1 MFPNDLWIADP
12 HANKLYKVVDDVVQ
26 SGVLNTNNNPR
37 SILVSQDM
45 TSLYVVNRDANSI
58 TQYRSG
64 SEIRDIFVGKMPY
77 GICEDSNRNVYV
89 TNYQDNT
96 VSKITGSKVVD
107 TIAVDAG
114 PRGIV
119 CDENDDIYVA
129 CFLSSTVC
137 KISSGVNVASI
148 EVGQN
153 PEGITCDS
161 SNNIWVACYG
171 SNIISKISKGIKT
184 LDVEVDKGPVAIV
197 VDTNGTVYTANY
209 YSNNVSMVATGSS
222 SITVTNIPVGE
233 GPTAIAINRDN
244 AVYVTSGLG
253 TDVRK
258 IVDGAV
264 IDTIEVCD
272 NPSAFGDFTGCSA
285 YNVFNAVPSG
295 GESVGVPS
303 GGWKIT
309 DLESGIQDAINKVI
323 GGVSP
328 STADN
333 VTYEKSTMIDDE
345 EEILNITVAAA
356 LDELYTTSGHSNDPD
371 KIIVDDTG
379 KTLTIKLSELDTA
392 VENAAT
398 DAELESV
405 KTLATNAATQTQLNA
420 VATIANNAATKTDLA
435 AVSKVANAAATQAN
449 FNGLVSRVENIESS
463 YNQPANITVEPGV
476 TLDQKLESMQT
487 DIDTRATTVALN
499 NVKTTADAAAP
510 QTALDAVD
518 ERLQVVEAD
527 YNKPDKIVVGKLS
540 TPGDTPQDPPVVTD
554 VTLTTKLTEL
564 ADTDEDQETRL
575 AEVESKY
582 NKPDEIVVETR
593 EEPNEDPNPGTPTVQ
608 VDVTLTDK
616 LGEIDEALATKADNT
631 EIAEDI
637 TALTGRVDTIESKYN
652 KPGEIIVE
660 YTGDGQDQPV
670 SLTQKLTDMVAAT
683 TQNTTSIEDHETRI
697 AAVEA
702 DYNKPDKI
710 IVGQVTGE
718 DPDGEGEEEAP
729 VTNVTLTQK
738 LAEIDQKFTTQEE
751 EDTSLGD
758 RVTAIEADYNKPEKI
773 IVGQVPS
780 EEEPE
785 TSVDVTLATKL
796 GEIDTEVEEVK
807 ALAEAAATQTD
818 FDSLSQE
825 VSTNEETLT
834 QLKSDY
840 DDTKSVVDGLE
851 SSVTAIQTDMNKP
864 DKIIVGQTEEEV
876 PADITLANK
885 LTTMDAAID
894 AKAEQT
900 ALDAVKTTAEA
911 AAPQTALDAVD
922 TRLETVETD
931 LNDPDKIIVASDPD
945 TNLTTK
951 LAALDESITL
961 LQEEDTKLTK
971 EISAAGASI
980 ADISAKYNKPEN
992 IVVDTGAGTTLTTK
1006 LQTIDSTL
1014 ANKAD
1019 TSVVDSKITA
1029 AVSGLQ
1035 WKASVANVAALKAIT
1050 TPEEGWTVSLADT
1063 NAIYRFD
1070 AQSEAEGD
1078 DDQYVKATDGTA
1090 GAWVKLGTTVYSV
1103 ATGSADGLM
1112 SSADKAKL
1120 DGINI
1125 SEYLKSTDA
1134 ATTYLGIHAKADTA
1148 AEADNA
1154 TTLNGHDDAY
1164 FATSTALSTTDSKVT
1179 ALEGYFTEGKAN
1191 TALALEGFDKSQYA
1205 TTEAMNAAVADMNSP
1220 DHIMI
1225 SEQTLTAKL
1234 GAMDSSISG
1243 KADTTAIADML
1254 TKTEASSKYATTEAM
1269 TSALADKADTSAL
1282 AGYVQTS
1289 AISDM
1294 LTKTEASSTYATSES
1309 VTSGLAA
1316 KADKT
1321 AIANMN
1327 DPAHIMIGDATL
1339 SDTINTMTQD
1349 IEELQGASGE
1359 GTVLAENVQ
1368 VGDSGEPDHTPIM
1381 LDTKLSELDSTLA
1394 SKADTSALS
1403 GYATTSAIS
1412 DMLTKSEASGTYATK
1427 SEVSAKADSSA
1438 IANMNNPANIMIS
1451 EQSLTD
1457 KLSAMDTSISGKADK
1472 TAIADMLT
1480 KTEATGTYATKESLA
1495 DYATTEAMTGALA
1508 NKADTSALAGYVQ
1521 TSAISDMLTKSEASG
1536 KYATTTALTEGL
1548 AAKADSSALANYATT
1563 ESLAGYAT
1571 TSDIA
1576 NMNNPAN
1583 IMISEQSL
1591 TDKLSAMDTSIS
1603 GKADTSALSGYATT
1617 TAIAD
1622 MLTKSEASGTYATK
1636 SEVSA
1641 KVDSSAIANMNSP
1654 DHIMISEQTLTAK
1667 LGAMDSSI
1675 SAKADTS
1682 ALSGYVQTSAISD
1695 MLTKSEASSTYA
1707 TTESLAGYA
1716 TTSAIANMNNPDNI
1730 MISEQTLTATIATL
1744 QSTIQSLTERI
1755 QVLEGKGQ

>member
-171 SNIISKISKGIKT
+171 SNIISKISKGLKT

-371 KIIVDDTG
+371 KIVVDDTG
-379 KTLTIKLSELDTA
+379 KTLTVKLNELDTA
-392 VENAAT
+392 VKNAAT

-420 VATIANNAATKTDLA
+420 VATIANNAATKTELA
-435 AVSKVANAAATQAN
+435 AVSKVANNAATQAN

-540 TPGDTPQDPPVVTD
+540 TPGDTPQDPPVVSD

-564 ADTDEDQETRL
+564 TDTDEDQETRL

-582 NKPDEIVVETR
+582 NKPDKIVVETR
-593 EEPNEDPNPGTPTVQ
+593 EEANEDPNPGTPTVQ
-608 VDVTLTDK
+608 VDITLTDK

-631 EIAEDI
+631 EITEDI

-710 IVGQVTGE
+710 IVGQVSGE

-751 EDTSLGD
+751 ADTSLGD
-758 RVTAIEADYNKPEKI
+758 RVTAIEANYNKPEKI

-851 SSVTAIQTDMNKP
+851 SSVTAIKTDMNKP

-885 LTTMDAAID
+885 LTTMDAAI
-894 AKAEQT
+894 ATKAEQT
-900 ALDAVKTTAEA
+900 ALDAVKTTADA

-931 LNDPDKIIVASDPD
+931 LNDPDKIIVGSDPD

-961 LQEEDTKLTK
+961 LQEEDTNLTK

-992 IVVDTGAGTTLTTK
+992 IVVDTGAGTTLTAK

-1035 WKASVANVAALKAIT
+1035 WKASVADVAALKAIT

-1070 AQSEAEGD
+1070 AQSGAEGD

-1103 ATGSADGLM
+1103 ATSSADGLM

-1164 FATSTALSTTDSKVT
+1164 FATATALSTTDGKVT

-1205 TTEAMNAAVADMNSP
+1205 TTEAMNAAIANMNSP

-1234 GAMDSSISG
+1234 GTMDTSISG

-1254 TKTEASSKYATTEAM
+1254 TKTEASGKYATTEAM
-1269 TSALADKADTSAL
+1269 TSALANKADTSAL

-1294 LTKTEASSTYATSES
+1294 LTKTEAS
-1309 VTSGLAA
+1309 G
-1316 KADKT
+1316 K
-1321 AIANMN
+1321 
-1327 DPAHIMIGDATL
+1327 
-1339 SDTINTMTQD
+1339 
-1349 IEELQGASGE
+1349 
-1359 GTVLAENVQ
+1359 
-1368 VGDSGEPDHTPIM
+1368 
-1381 LDTKLSELDSTLA
+1381 
-1394 SKADTSALS
+1394 
-1403 GYATTSAIS
+1403 
-1412 DMLTKSEASGTYATK
+1412 YATK

-1548 AAKADSSALANYATT
+1548 ATKADSSALANYATT

-1571 TSDIA
+1571 TSAIADMNSPDHIMISEQTLTSKLGAMDSSISAKADTSALSGYATTSAISDMLTKTEATGTYATKESLAGYATTSAIA

-1591 TDKLSAMDTSIS
+1591 TDKLSAMD
-1603 GKADTSALSGYATT
+1603 
-1617 TAIAD
+1617 
-1622 MLTKSEASGTYATK
+1622 
-1636 SEVSA
+1636 
-1641 KVDSSAIANMNSP
+1641 
-1654 DHIMISEQTLTAK
+1654 
-1667 LGAMDSSI
+1667 SSI

-1682 ALSGYVQTSAISD
+1682 ALSGYATTSAISD
-1695 MLTKSEASSTYA
+1695 MLTQTTAASTYA
-1707 TTESLAGYA
+1707 TKSEVSAKA
-1716 TTSAIANMNNPDNI
+1716 DSSAIANMNNPDNI
-1730 MISEQTLTATIATL
+1730 MISDQTLTATIASL

-1755 QVLEGKGQ
+1755 QALEDVGQ